1 MKPSTA
7 IVLMLPYPGQERLDI
22 LRVHL
27 GCFAERRGQMRA
39 LQPGFLEPWGSQA
52 GSSLG
57 AVRGVSTMSLVL
69 RCIDWDPR
77 VLTLGDRAVGL
88 MA

>member
-7 IVLMLPYPGQERLDI
+7 LVLMPYPGQERLEI

-27 GCFAERRGQMRA
+27 GCFAERGQMVRA
-39 LQPGFLEPWGSQA
+39 LRPEFLEPWGSLK

-57 AVRGVSTMSLVL
+57 VQGVSTISLVL